1 VTPRRSRTQRTGC
14 RPARQVLASR
24 DAHGVNWIRT
34 EDGGVMRA
42 DSEILA
48 DLVKAEIL
56 ADLVKDTNSRTAD
69 TPRQLE
75 T

>member
-1 VTPRRSRTQRTGC
+1 MC
-14 RPARQVLASR
+14 AA
-24 DAHGVNWIRT
+24 
-34 EDGGVMRA
+34 
-42 DSEILA
+42 SEILA

>member
-1 VTPRRSRTQRTGC
+1 
-14 RPARQVLASR
+14 
-24 DAHGVNWIRT
+24 
-34 EDGGVMRA
+34 MRA

>member
-1 VTPRRSRTQRTGC
+1 MC
-14 RPARQVLASR
+14 AASE
-24 DAHGVNWIRT
+24 T
-34 EDGGVMRA
+34 
-42 DSEILA
+42 LA

-56 ADLVKDTNSRTAD
+56 ADLVKDANSRTAD

>member
-1 VTPRRSRTQRTGC
+1 
-14 RPARQVLASR
+14 
-24 DAHGVNWIRT
+24 
-34 EDGGVMRA
+34 MRA

-48 DLVKAEIL
+48 DLVKAL
-56 ADLVKDTNSRTAD
+56 SGTSGTAHTANGRDTNSRTAD